1 MLMVV
6 MMGIGILQLVSYT
19 YRIQNLWLTSNSL
32 FNLYVGIIL
41 LISAP
46 VFFFLLPM
54 IYIDEKISL
63 LEFFSL
69 RNINDIDG
77 GIAGFQQS
85 IYFCLSLLISLLL
98 CKLSGFFIAKR
109 FLN

>member
-6 MMGIGILQLVSYT
+6 MMGIGILQLVSYS
-19 YRIQNLWLTSNSL
+19 YRIQNLWLTSNSSI
-32 FNLYVGIIL
+32 NLYCGIIL
-41 LISAP
+41 LISGP
-46 VFFFLLPM
+46 VVFFLLPI

-98 CKLSGFFIAKR
+98 CKLSSFITKK
-109 FLN
+109 FSN